1 MLVNNI
7 QENIRRPRPLSWVM
21 DFTNLSKQSIYRL
34 MAEND
39 FPRQINLGARK
50 VAWLESE
57 VRAWLDHRIEASKAS

>member
-1 MLVNNI
+1 
-7 QENIRRPRPLSWVM
+7 M